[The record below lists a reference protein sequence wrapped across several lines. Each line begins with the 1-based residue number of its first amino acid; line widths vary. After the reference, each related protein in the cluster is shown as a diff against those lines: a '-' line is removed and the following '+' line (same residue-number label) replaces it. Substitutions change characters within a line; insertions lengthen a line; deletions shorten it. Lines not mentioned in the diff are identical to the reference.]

1 MTDRVAA
8 DELRAGQFAHWTR
21 AEMARAFDVYGF
33 DMARIARMTGRS
45 IRDVKAVLC
54 GVPA

>member
-1 MTDRVAA
+1 MT
-8 DELRAGQFAHWTR
+8 GQFAHWTR
-21 AEMARAFDVYGF
+21 SDIAHAFDVHGF
-33 DMARIARMTGRS
+33 DMARIARMTGRT